1 MSTLEQKQLSELKAK
16 KIALAKKYD
25 KSEGVNSFALNDNL
39 VWLDKATRVGLVNS
53 LNIEKA
59 AGRTDTELWLNG
71 QPYKLPIDMVLQMLV
86 VVELYAIEC
95 YNVTEQH
102 IANIK
107 ALTDINRVWN
117 YRYTKGYPERPRFEV

>member
-1 MSTLEQKQLSELKAK
+1 MLQELIER
-16 KIALAKKYD
+16 KIAQIKDYD

-102 IANIK
+102 IANVK